1 MSRLHWHQHLNNQ
14 ELVQNILNKIYTNQK
29 LPMIAPTVFDKI
41 QTDQAI
47 YAQQCDFKN

>member
-1 MSRLHWHQHLNNQ
+1 MSRLHWHQHLKI
-14 ELVQNILNKIYTNQK
+14 VQNILNKIYTNQK